1 MCHDKHNQQRG
12 RGLMQPK
19 DSAFQPI
26 PGMQTPRFAGM
37 PTFMRLPHLDLESAQ
52 AAKADIG
59 IVGVPFDG
67 GTSNRPG
74 PRHGPRQLRDLS
86 TMIRTTHPR
95 SGVNPFKLVNCA
107 DLGDAPVNPM
117 DIMQSLD
124 MITGFFNRM
133 SDKGIVPLTAGGD
146 HLISFPI
153 LRALGRD
160 GPVGMIHFDAHTDM
174 NDVYFGDSKY
184 THGTPFRRAIEQGFL
199 DPKRTIQIGIRGVKY
214 EVSDFDWALEQGVRI
229 VEIDEFF
236 ERGVA
241 SVMTEAREI
250 VGDGKTYI
258 SFDIDGIDPAFAPGT
273 GTPEIGGFT
282 TYQAQQMVRA
292 LEGLNLVGADLVE
305 VSPPF
310 DPSGGT
316 AWVGVSIMFE
326 LLCVL
331 ATAQD
336 ARSHS
341 QV

>member
-1 MCHDKHNQQRG
+1 
-12 RGLMQPK
+12 MQPK
-19 DSAFQPI
+19 DIAFQPI
-26 PGMQTPRFAGM
+26 SGMITPRFAGM
-37 PTFMRLPHLDLESAQ
+37 PTFMRLPHIELKNAQ
-52 AAKADIG
+52 VDKTDIG
-59 IVGVPFDG
+59 IMGVPFDG

-86 TMIRTTHPR
+86 TMIRTTHSV

-117 DIMQSLD
+117 DIMESLD
-124 MITGFFNRM
+124 LITGFYKQV

-160 GPVGMIHFDAHTDM
+160 HPVGMVHFDAHTDM
-174 NDVYFGDSKY
+174 NDTYFGGSEY

-199 DPKRTIQIGIRGVKY
+199 DPKRTVQIGIRGVKY
-214 EVSDFDWALEQGVRI
+214 ETTDFDWALDQGVRI
-229 VEIDEFF
+229 IEIEDFF
-236 ERGVA
+236 ERGVS
-241 SVMTEAREI
+241 SVMKEAREI
-250 VGDGKTYI
+250 VGDLETYV
-258 SFDIDGIDPAFAPGT
+258 SFDIDGIDPSFAPGT

-282 TYQAQQMVRA
+282 TFQAQQMVRA
-292 LEGLNLVGADLVE
+292 LDGLNLIGADLVE

-316 AWVGVSIMFE
+316 AWVGASIMFE

-331 ATAQD
+331 ATARD
-336 ARSHS
+336 ARS
-341 QV
+341 

>member
-1 MCHDKHNQQRG
+1 MKI
-12 RGLMQPK
+12 K
-19 DSAFQPI
+19 DMAFQPI
-26 PGMQTPRFAGM
+26 PGMETPRFAGM
-37 PTFMRLPHLDLESAQ
+37 PTFMRLPHIKLENVQ
-52 AAKADIG
+52 AEKTDIG

-74 PRHGPRQLRDLS
+74 PRHGPRQLRDIS

-95 SGVNPFKLVNCA
+95 SGVNPFALVNCA

-117 DIMQSLD
+117 DIMESLD
-124 MITGFFNRM
+124 LITGFYNEM

-153 LRALGRD
+153 LRTLGRK
-160 GPVGMIHFDAHTDM
+160 GPVGMVHFDAHTDM
-174 NDVYFGDSKY
+174 NDVYFGNSKY

-199 DPKRTIQIGIRGVKY
+199 DPKRTIQIGIRGLKY
-214 EVSDFDWALEQGVRI
+214 EASDFDWALDQGVRI
-229 VEIDEFF
+229 IEIEELF
-236 ERGVA
+236 ERGIA
-241 SVMTEAREI
+241 SVMAEARDI
-250 VGDGKTYI
+250 VGDQETYV
-258 SFDIDGIDPAFAPGT
+258 SFDIDGIDPSFAPGT

-282 TYQAQQMVRA
+282 TFQAQQMVRA
-292 LEGLNLVGADLVE
+292 LDGLNLIGADLVE

-331 ATAQD
+331 ATARD
-336 ARSHS
+336 ARS
-341 QV
+341 